1 MNGESGL
8 PTLVDLLADVLGGGK
23 ISAALR
29 SAESLIF
36 ALLAGGLVLLFFRL
50 ALRRAGPVP
59 GRLQAAAEL
68 LCEGLDDFVTGIM
81 GPRGKK
87 FVPFIST
94 LFVYVLVMNLMGLIP
109 FLKSGTASPSTTIAL
124 SLCVFVCVQFTAFK
138 ELGPLRYAD
147 HLAGKPRGA
156 ILYSILLPIM
166 VFATHFL
173 SELIRPLTLSMRL
186 FGNIWGDDTVV
197 SLISGFGIL
206 WTPLVLFTML
216 LAVLTAVVQALV
228 FATLTTIYFSLIMPE
243 EEEAA

>member
-1 MNGESGL
+1 MNGEAGFPS
-8 PTLVDLLADVLGGGK
+8 LVDLLAAALGGGNL
-23 ISAALR
+23 SVALR
-29 SAESLIF
+29 AAEPVIF
-36 ALLAGGLVLLFFRL
+36 AFLAGGLVLLFFRL
-50 ALRRAGPVP
+50 ALRRPGPVP
-59 GRLQAAAEL
+59 GRIQAAAEL
-68 LCEGLDDFVTGIM
+68 LCEGMEGFVAGIM

-87 FVPFIST
+87 FVPFISA
-94 LFVYVLVMNLMGLIP
+94 LFVYILAMNLMGLVP
-109 FLKSGTASPSTTIAL
+109 GLKSGTASPATTIAL
-124 SLCVFVCVQFTAFK
+124 SLCVFVSVQFVAFK
-138 ELGPLRYAD
+138 ELGPWRYAD

-156 ILYSILLPIM
+156 ILYSVVLPLM

-243 EEEAA
+243 EKGE

>member
-1 MNGESGL
+1 MNGEIGFPS
-8 PTLVDLLADVLGGGK
+8 LVDLLAAALGGGTLA
-23 ISAALR
+23 AALR
-29 SAESLIF
+29 AAEPVIF

-50 ALRRAGPVP
+50 ALRRPVPVP
-59 GRLQAAAEL
+59 GRVQAAAEL
-68 LCEGLDDFVTGIM
+68 LCEGMDGFVTGIM

-87 FVPFIST
+87 FVPFISA
-94 LFVYVLVMNLMGLIP
+94 LFVYILVMNLMGLVP
-109 FLKSGTASPSTTIAL
+109 GLKSGTASPATTIAL
-124 SLCVFVCVQFTAFK
+124 ALCVFVSVQFVAFK
-138 ELGPLRYAD
+138 ELGPWRYAD

-156 ILYSILLPIM
+156 ILYSVVLPLM

-197 SLISGFGIL
+197 SLISSFGIL

-243 EEEAA
+243 EKGE